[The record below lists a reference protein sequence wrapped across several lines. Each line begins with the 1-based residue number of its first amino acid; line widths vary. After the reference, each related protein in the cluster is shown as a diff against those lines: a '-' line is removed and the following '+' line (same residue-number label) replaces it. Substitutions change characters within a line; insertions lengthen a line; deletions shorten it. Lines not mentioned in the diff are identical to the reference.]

1 MKTPYKCSL
10 TYLANQNCFCQTLP
24 TFCWREVKN
33 IKVLMRSTNKANNSF
48 LVSKQAYKRRIDQW
62 LCRTTMGR
70 GGQTWV
76 KAGNFFDWLEIY
88 EPITYFSFSTR
99 IFRNRNM
106 LLDIPI
112 LILTLTLK
120 SIKMK
125 ETTINSSI
133 PPKTDL
139 ETNFTISLRRNYL
152 LNPQLSTHETQYST
166 LQSSFP
172 WWIFSVARIYL
183 HRVTGYLIATELEP
197 TTA

>member
-1 MKTPYKCSL
+1 
-10 TYLANQNCFCQTLP
+10 
-24 TFCWREVKN
+24 
-33 IKVLMRSTNKANNSF
+33 MRSTNKANSSF

-88 EPITYFSFSTR
+88 EPIAYFSFSTR

-106 LLDIPI
+106 LLNISI
-112 LILTLTLK
+112 LILMLTLK

-133 PPKTDL
+133 PPKTYL
-139 ETNFTISLRRNYL
+139 ETNFTKSLKRNYL
-152 LNPQLSTHETQYST
+152 LNPQSKLYIRETQYCT

-172 WWIFSVARIYL
+172 WWIFLVARIYL
-183 HRVTGYLIATELEP
+183 QRVTGYLIATELEP